1 MANTFLTPDVIADAA
16 IATLYENAVMAGLVN
31 RDYDEEFVQNV
42 GDTITIRKPA
52 TFVANDF
59 VRATGIV
66 IQDATEQSTTLT
78 LDKFKDVS
86 FSATSEQLSLE
97 IDDFAEQLLNPA
109 MEAIWQQIDVDILS
123 LRGDVT
129 AEVGQAG
136 TNGTYANDVARV
148 VIDAGRVLNEAKVP
162 MSQRRV
168 VTGPQTMAGWLGD
181 TLISTADE
189 SGSTLGLREA
199 SIGRLFGMDTYM
211 DQHIDVPA
219 VVSGSSTTEVGVAFH
234 RDAFTVAFRPLVLPR
249 GAQNAV
255 VRNYKG
261 FGLRVV
267 MDYDITKKQ
276 DVVSIDCLYGVKT
289 LDPAKAVLIKGADNP

>member
-1 MANTFLTPDVIADAA
+1 MANTFLTPDIIADAA

-31 RDYDEEFVQNV
+31 RDYDGEFAQNV

-52 TFVANDF
+52 TFAANDF
-59 VRATGIV
+59 VRATGIT

-86 FSATSEQLSLE
+86 IAVTAEQLSLE
-97 IDDFAEQLLNPA
+97 LDDFAERLLNPA
-109 MEAIWQQIDVDILS
+109 MEAIWQQIDVDLLS

-129 AEVGQAG
+129 AETGQAG
-136 TNGTYANDVARV
+136 VNGIYDQDNARA

-162 MSQRRV
+162 MSMRRV
-168 VTGPQTMAGWLGD
+168 VTGPQQMAAWLGD
-181 TLISTADE
+181 TLISTADQ
-189 SGSTLGLREA
+189 SGTTLGLREA

-219 VVSGSSTTEVGVAFH
+219 QTSGNSTTEVGVAFH
-234 RDAFTVAFRPLVLPR
+234 RDAFTIAFRPLVVPA

-289 LDPAKAVLIKGADNP
+289 LDASKAVLIKGVDVP